1 MTDAP
6 AERRPGRGRLAG
18 LGPYLVAGALYVALG
33 VWEPRVLLSWAE
45 GIAFLN
51 PVSHILRAPVTCVGI
66 AFLMLVVWAIPA
78 SIRQWRR

>member
-6 AERRPGRGRLAG
+6 AERRPGRGWLAG

-45 GIAFLN
+45 GIAFL
-51 PVSHILRAPVTCVGI
+51 
-66 AFLMLVVWAIPA
+66 MLVVWAIPA

>member
-1 MTDAP
+1 VTDAP

-45 GIAFLN
+45 GIAFL
-51 PVSHILRAPVTCVGI
+51 
-66 AFLMLVVWAIPA
+66 MLVVWAIPA

>member
-6 AERRPGRGRLAG
+6 AELRPGQGRFTG

-45 GIAFLN
+45 GIAFVL
-51 PVSHILRAPVTCVGI
+51 
-66 AFLMLVVWAIPA
+66 LVVWAIPA
-78 SIRQWRR
+78 LIGRSRR